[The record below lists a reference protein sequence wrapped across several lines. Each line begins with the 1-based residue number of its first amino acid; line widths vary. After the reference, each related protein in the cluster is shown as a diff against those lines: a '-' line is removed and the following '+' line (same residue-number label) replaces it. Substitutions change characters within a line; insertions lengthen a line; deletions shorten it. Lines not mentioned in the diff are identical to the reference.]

1 MRIEKCWYCSSPVYP
16 GHGMM
21 FVRNDS
27 KIFRFCRSKCHRHFK
42 MKHNPRKTAWTKS
55 YRASR
60 GKEMIVDKTFDLE
73 KKRNIPERYDRDLY
87 VKAVQAMVVA
97 SRIRQIRKER
107 FHRLRLV
114 AQRKLRISLAE
125 KEISKQ
131 QDLLKLPISKLAKS
145 KLAAKLK
152 KEGKLRSSAEKVVS
166 METDAQ

>member
-27 KIFRFCRSKCHRHFK
+27 KIFRFCRSKCHKHFK
-42 MKHNPRKTAWTKS
+42 AKHNPRKTAWTKAF
-55 YRASR
+55 RAAK
-60 GKEMIVDKTFDLE
+60 GKEMIVDKTFDFE
-73 KKRNIPERYDRDLY
+73 KKRNVPERYDRDLY
-87 VKAVQAMVVA
+87 VKAVQAMLVA
-97 SRIRQIRKER
+97 SRIRQVRKER
-107 FHRLRLV
+107 FHRLRLA

-131 QDLLKLPISKLAKS
+131 KDLLKLPISKLAKS

-152 KEGKLRSSAEKVVS
+152 KEGKLRAGPRKVEA
-166 METDAQ
+166 MEVEAQ

>member
-1 MRIEKCWYCSSPVYP
+1 
-16 GHGMM
+16 MM

-42 MKHNPRKTAWTKS
+42 AKHNPRKTAWTKA
-55 YRASR
+55 YRAAKN
-60 GKEMIVDKTFDLE
+60 KEMIIDKTFDFE

-87 VKAVQAMVVA
+87 VKAVQAMVVT

-107 FHRLRLV
+107 FHRLRFA

-125 KEISKQ
+125 KEIAKQ
-131 QDLLKLPISKLAKS
+131 QDLLKLPVTKLAKS

-152 KEGKLRSSAEKVVS
+152 KEGKLKTSAQKVVA
-166 METDAQ
+166 METD

>member
-16 GHGMM
+16 GHGMV

-42 MKHNPRKTAWTKS
+42 SKHNPRKTAWTKS
-55 YRASR
+55 YRAAK
-60 GKEMIVDKTFDLE
+60 GKEMIVDKTFDFE
-73 KKRNIPERYDRDLY
+73 KKRNIPERYDRELY

-97 SRIRQIRKER
+97 GRIRQVRKER
-107 FHRLRLV
+107 FHRLRLA
-114 AQRKLRISLAE
+114 AQRKLRISMAE

-131 QDLLKLPISKLAKS
+131 QDLLKLPVTKLAKS

-152 KEGKLRSSAEKVVS
+152 KEGKLRTTAKKVVS
-166 METDAQ
+166 MEVDA

>member
-42 MKHNPRKTAWTKS
+42 AKHNPRKTAWTKS
-55 YRASR
+55 YRAAKM
-60 GKEMIVDKTFDLE
+60 KEMIIDKTFDFE

-87 VKAVQAMVVA
+87 VKAVQAMVVT

-107 FHRLRLV
+107 FHRLRLA

-125 KEISKQ
+125 KEIAKQ
-131 QDLLKLPISKLAKS
+131 SDLLRLPVTKMAKS
-145 KLAAKLK
+145 KLASKLK
-152 KEGKLRSSAEKVVS
+152 KEGKLRSSTKVVS
-166 METDAQ
+166 MEVE

>member
-1 MRIEKCWYCSSPVYP
+1 
-16 GHGMM
+16 MM

-42 MKHNPRKTAWTKS
+42 AKHNPRKTAWTKAH
-55 YRASR
+55 RAAKS
-60 GKEMIVDKTFDLE
+60 KEMIIDKTFDFE

-87 VKAVQAMVVA
+87 VKAVQAMVVT

-107 FHRLRLV
+107 FHRLRLA

-125 KEISKQ
+125 KEITKQ
-131 QDLLKLPISKLAKS
+131 KDLLKIPVTKLAKS

-152 KEGKLRSSAEKVVS
+152 KEGKLKTSAHKVVA
-166 METDAQ
+166 METD

>member
-1 MRIEKCWYCSSPVYP
+1 
-16 GHGMM
+16 MM

-42 MKHNPRKTAWTKS
+42 AKHNPRKTAWTKA
-55 YRASR
+55 YRAAKS
-60 GKEMIVDKTFDLE
+60 KEMIIDKTFDFE

-87 VKAVQAMVVA
+87 VKAVQAMVVT

-107 FHRLRLV
+107 FHRLRLA

-125 KEISKQ
+125 KEITKQ
-131 QDLLKLPISKLAKS
+131 KDLLKIPVTKLAKS

-152 KEGKLRSSAEKVVS
+152 KEGKLKTSAHKVVA
-166 METDAQ
+166 METD